1 MRRSTTAQ
9 PWFTKC
15 ETSQHAAVKPSR
27 NAKAAQAMK
36 TLLVNQDEVKQW
48 LPMSECVEIMAEA
61 LKALASGQVVLPLRP
76 IMWLPERTGALAMMP
91 AYSGSLQVMGLK
103 VLSIFPRNH
112 GTPHESHRG
121 AVLLFEVEHGQL
133 LAIIDATEITAI
145 RTAAV
150 SGVATQVLAR
160 PEAST
165 LAILGSGVQAWSHLD
180 AMKCVRPISHVQV
193 WSRSLEHAQR
203 FAERAARHYNLN
215 VEARRTAEAAVRD
228 ADIICTTTSSKEPVL
243 PGAWLKPGMHINAVG
258 ACTPTTRELDA
269 AAMLK
274 SRLFTDRRESLLNEA
289 GDFIIPQKAGTLQED
304 HIAGEL
310 GEVLLERVPGRA
322 SAEDITL
329 FKSLGLGIEDV
340 AAAHHIYQKM
350 SSQNTGTWV
359 ELGGSRHQF

>member
-1 MRRSTTAQ
+1 
-9 PWFTKC
+9 
-15 ETSQHAAVKPSR
+15 
-27 NAKAAQAMK
+27 MK
-36 TLLVNQDEVKQW
+36 TLLVNQDDVKQW
-48 LPMSECVEIMAEA
+48 LPMPECVEVMAEA
-61 LKALASGQVVLPLRP
+61 LKALASGRVVLPLRP

-91 AYSGSLQVMGLK
+91 AYSGSLHVMGLK

-112 GTPHESHRG
+112 GTPYDSHRG
-121 AVLLFEVEHGQL
+121 AVLLFEAEHGQL
-133 LAIIDATEITAI
+133 LAIIDATEITAL

-160 PEAST
+160 PEASR
-165 LAILGSGVQAWSHLD
+165 LAIFGSGVQAWSHLA
-180 AMKCVRPISHVQV
+180 AMACVRPISHVQV

-203 FAERAARHYNLN
+203 LAERAARHYNLN
-215 VEARRTAEAAVRD
+215 VEARHTAEAAVQD
-228 ADIICTTTSSKEPVL
+228 ADIICTTTSSVEPVL
-243 PGAWLKPGMHINAVG
+243 LGEWLKPGVHLNAVG

-274 SRLFTDRRESLLNEA
+274 SRLFTDSRESLLNEA

-310 GEVLLERVPGRA
+310 GEVLLERVRGRT

-340 AAAHHIYQKM
+340 AAAHHIYRKM
-350 SSQNTGTWV
+350 SAENAGTWI
-359 ELGGSRHQF
+359 ELGGRRNLFQ